1 MVYSALA
8 VGLMAEG
15 TFFVPICAQEKVVQ
29 TMTLTTLYDIA
40 DRQSQKV
47 RVSEIALRAADEG
60 VAAAKSALLPS
71 VDLSLQGSYTGNA
84 FMLSRGFSTNGT
96 TDYIVPGVGTV
107 PVANGK
113 QDTPHWGNS
122 FTAQV
127 YQVVYAGGAIRSG
140 IRMAELGKEMA
151 KLDVEKNRQEVRFL
165 LTGYYLDLCK
175 IDNQM
180 EVVRQNITLTQ
191 KEIEQMKARRVEGT
205 VLQNDIT
212 RYEFQL
218 QSLELT
224 LTKLTDAFTVINH
237 QLVTTLH
244 LPEQTVIAP
253 DKNELDTEINALSAI
268 AAQETWQQTATDNNL
283 GIRQATVA
291 TDLAEQKVKQ
301 VKAES
306 LPSVA
311 VVAENQLY
319 GPYTQDLIPKDCNVN
334 VWFVG
339 IGVKYSLG
347 SLWKNKH
354 NIRKAR
360 IVLCLL
366 GGAVYVV
373 SQFMRFGSGEF
384 TDNARV
390 RQNVVPQS
398 SRVQG
403 FIREVRFT
411 DFQQVKKG
419 DTLVIIE
426 DTEFRLRL
434 AQAETDLLRAEQGSK
449 GTASSIVTTK
459 TSMTVTEAGIESARA
474 QMENAMRED
483 NRFKNLLSQDAV
495 TPQQYD
501 KVHTAYLSA
510 KATYEQ
516 AVRSRQ
522 MQSAVVAEQGHHL
535 SASEQGI
542 ELARRAVDLARL
554 NLSYCYIIATCDGT
568 VGTKDIHAGQLVN
581 PGQTLVSIVDKD
593 ERWIEANYK
602 ESQLPHIKVGNKVE
616 ITADAVP
623 GVEYTGTVE
632 RISDA
637 TGSAFSLIPIDNA
650 TGNFVKV
657 EQRVTLRIK
666 LDPSSDVAKLK
677 GGYNVECIVKE

>member
-1 MVYSALA
+1 M
-8 VGLMAEG
+8 
-15 TFFVPICAQEKVVQ
+15 
-29 TMTLTTLYDIA
+29 
-40 DRQSQKV
+40 
-47 RVSEIALRAADEG
+47 
-60 VAAAKSALLPS
+60 
-71 VDLSLQGSYTGNA
+71 
-84 FMLSRGFSTNGT
+84 
-96 TDYIVPGVGTV
+96 
-107 PVANGK
+107 
-113 QDTPHWGNS
+113 
-122 FTAQV
+122 
-127 YQVVYAGGAIRSG
+127 
-140 IRMAELGKEMA
+140 
-151 KLDVEKNRQEVRFL
+151 EKNKIHI
-165 LTGYYLDLCK
+165 YLY
-175 IDNQM
+175 N
-180 EVVRQNITLTQ
+180 TL
-191 KEIEQMKARRVEGT
+191 
-205 VLQNDIT
+205 
-212 RYEFQL
+212 
-218 QSLELT
+218 
-224 LTKLTDAFTVINH
+224 
-237 QLVTTLH
+237 
-244 LPEQTVIAP
+244 
-253 DKNELDTEINALSAI
+253 
-268 AAQETWQQTATDNNL
+268 
-283 GIRQATVA
+283 
-291 TDLAEQKVKQ
+291 
-301 VKAES
+301 
-306 LPSVA
+306 
-311 VVAENQLY
+311 
-319 GPYTQDLIPKDCNVN
+319 
-334 VWFVG
+334 
-339 IGVKYSLG
+339 
-347 SLWKNKH
+347 
-354 NIRKAR
+354 

-366 GGAVYVV
+366 GGAAYVI
-373 SQFMRFGSGEF
+373 SQFMHFGRGEF

-390 RQNVVPQS
+390 RQNIVPQS

-426 DTEFRLRL
+426 DAEFRLRL
-434 AQAETDLLRAEQGSK
+434 AQAEADLLRAEQGSK
-449 GTASSIVTTK
+449 GTASSIVTTQ

-474 QMENAMRED
+474 QMENALREE

-510 KATYEQ
+510 KAAYEQ

-581 PGQTLVSIVDKD
+581 PGQTLVGIVDKD

-602 ESQLPHIKVGNKVE
+602 ESQLPHIHVGNKVE

-623 GVEYTGTVE
+623 DVEYTGTVE

-657 EQRVTLRIK
+657 EQRVTVRIK
-666 LDPSSDVAKLK
+666 LDTSSDVAKLK

>member
-1 MVYSALA
+1 M
-8 VGLMAEG
+8 
-15 TFFVPICAQEKVVQ
+15 
-29 TMTLTTLYDIA
+29 
-40 DRQSQKV
+40 
-47 RVSEIALRAADEG
+47 
-60 VAAAKSALLPS
+60 
-71 VDLSLQGSYTGNA
+71 
-84 FMLSRGFSTNGT
+84 
-96 TDYIVPGVGTV
+96 
-107 PVANGK
+107 
-113 QDTPHWGNS
+113 
-122 FTAQV
+122 
-127 YQVVYAGGAIRSG
+127 
-140 IRMAELGKEMA
+140 
-151 KLDVEKNRQEVRFL
+151 EKNKIHI
-165 LTGYYLDLCK
+165 YLY
-175 IDNQM
+175 N
-180 EVVRQNITLTQ
+180 TL
-191 KEIEQMKARRVEGT
+191 
-205 VLQNDIT
+205 
-212 RYEFQL
+212 
-218 QSLELT
+218 
-224 LTKLTDAFTVINH
+224 
-237 QLVTTLH
+237 
-244 LPEQTVIAP
+244 
-253 DKNELDTEINALSAI
+253 
-268 AAQETWQQTATDNNL
+268 
-283 GIRQATVA
+283 
-291 TDLAEQKVKQ
+291 
-301 VKAES
+301 
-306 LPSVA
+306 
-311 VVAENQLY
+311 
-319 GPYTQDLIPKDCNVN
+319 
-334 VWFVG
+334 
-339 IGVKYSLG
+339 
-347 SLWKNKH
+347 
-354 NIRKAR
+354 

-366 GGAVYVV
+366 GGAAYVI
-373 SQFMRFGSGEF
+373 SQFMHFGRGEF

-390 RQNVVPQS
+390 RQNIVPQS

-426 DTEFRLRL
+426 DAEFRLRL
-434 AQAETDLLRAEQGSK
+434 AQAEADLLRAEQGSK
-449 GTASSIVTTK
+449 GTASSIVITQ

-474 QMENAMRED
+474 QMENALREE

-510 KATYEQ
+510 KAAYEQ

-602 ESQLPHIKVGNKVE
+602 ESQLPHIHIGDKVE

-623 GVEYTGTVE
+623 DVEYTGTVE

-657 EQRVTLRIK
+657 EQRVTVRIK
-666 LDPSSDVAKLK
+666 LDASSDIAKLK